1 MYQSLVTKIQ
11 ILWQK
16 ERKNKLKII
25 MKILEIWDKIA
36 GEIIDDLKKKKQTAL
51 AKKIMKIE
59 TKKKY
64 ECFAQYIRQS
74 KIDFI
79 VAKEKWNKMQKEKN
93 VSKENNDLDLEK
105 VDEEIKEEKLEKET
119 EEKVSPTSQ
128 KESKKKVNVTNERR
142 KTQLYKRQKT
152 IRKKD
157 VKKEV
162 KKKSAKEIWANLS
175 KPVYSPIPKEETM
188 KEMIFALASKM

>member
-64 ECFAQYIRQS
+64 ECLHSI
-74 KIDFI
+74 
-79 VAKEKWNKMQKEKN
+79 
-93 VSKENNDLDLEK
+93 LDK
-105 VDEEIKEEKLEKET
+105 VKL
-119 EEKVSPTSQ
+119 
-128 KESKKKVNVTNERR
+128 
-142 KTQLYKRQKT
+142 
-152 IRKKD
+152 I
-157 VKKEV
+157 
-162 KKKSAKEIWANLS
+162 
-175 KPVYSPIPKEETM
+175 
-188 KEMIFALASKM
+188 